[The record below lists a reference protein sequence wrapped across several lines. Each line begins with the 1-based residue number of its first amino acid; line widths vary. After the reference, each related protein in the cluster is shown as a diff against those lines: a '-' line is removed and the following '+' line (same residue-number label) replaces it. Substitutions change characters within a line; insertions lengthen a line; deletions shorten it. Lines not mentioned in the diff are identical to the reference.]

1 MLNIENLIISSI
13 FILFPLAVYFI
24 YITYVKNMDL
34 KEKDY
39 ILDIALI
46 SSLFILIRNDLIQ
59 EKYIS
64 FLVSITLFLSFLKRQ
79 TKTSIFISIILVLYY
94 NLVLNINIYILI
106 IEYILYFIT
115 YKLSKNSKKIINN
128 FVAIKAF
135 FNTFYIYTTINP
147 GNHFLDNFI
156 ISLVPTFLFIIFS
169 YLIIY
174 LFKKSEEI
182 INLNII
188 LQETKKEQVLYKSL
202 SKLTHEIKNPITVCK
217 GYLEMLDKKYNKNIN
232 KYLPIISSE
241 IERALNVIND
251 FSTLGKLKSINKEE
265 VDLYLLLEEIVD
277 TLKPLF
283 RKNKNELVLN
293 IEEDE
298 LYINLD
304 YSKMKQVLINVIKNA
319 LEAKKEQEKI
329 KVEISVKKISRFV
342 KIFIKDN
349 GIGMSK
355 STLEKIDEIFYTT
368 KGNGNG
374 LGVTLSKEIVTLH
387 NGEMNYKSVLGKGTT
402 VIIKLPI

>member
-1 MLNIENLIISSI
+1 MLNIEDLIISSI

-59 EKYIS
+59 EKYLS

-147 GNHFLDNFI
+147 ENHFLDNFI

-217 GYLEMLDKKYNKNIN
+217 GYLEMLDKKDNKNIN